1 MQYNNDR
8 YMYFIWF
15 IQGCIWTIGY
25 SNQQRITVS
34 FEWQSDNLEQLF
46 VPVEMVVK
54 KIKTT
59 EFDEFRM
66 ISECLKVEKGIYEK
80 KKKNPEDGHETL
92 LANIR
97 LGVYKLFFY
106 FVSEY
111 C

>member
-1 MQYNNDR
+1 MSS
-8 YMYFIWF
+8 
-15 IQGCIWTIGY
+15 G
-25 SNQQRITVS
+25 
-34 FEWQSDNLEQLF
+34 
-46 VPVEMVVK
+46 
-54 KIKTT
+54 
-59 EFDEFRM
+59 M

-80 KKKNPEDGHETL
+80 NNNPPEDGHETI